1 MATAT
6 AVQNGRATTGDPV
19 PAVKIR
25 PPSGWAALRLGEIWH
40 FRDLWLTLAGRDLRL
55 RYKQTFLG
63 IAWVVIQPL
72 MAAAIFAFVFG
83 RVANLPSE
91 GLPAFPY
98 AFTGLMA
105 FRLFSNV
112 LTRAS
117 GCLVENSHLISKVFF
132 PRLVLPLST
141 VPSAL
146 VDFAVSAGV
155 LAVIMAWYGLM
166 PGPALLL
173 LPLWL
178 VLLTALAL
186 GTGLIASSLAVTY
199 RDVMHVLPFVAQL
212 LLFASPVAYSV
223 LAVPEETRDLY
234 TLNPLVA
241 PLVAFRWSLL
251 RTVPPDGA
259 NLVYATLTSIAVL
272 VTGLLVFK
280 RMERNFAD
288 VV

>member
-1 MATAT
+1 MATAI
-6 AVQNGRATTGDPV
+6 QNGRASTADATPTV
-19 PAVKIR
+19 RIR
-25 PPSGWAALRLGEIWH
+25 PPSGWAALKLGEIWQSRELL
-40 FRDLWLTLAGRDLRL
+40 FTLAGRDLRL

-72 MAAAIFAFVFG
+72 IAAAIFAFVFG

-105 FRLFSNV
+105 FRLFSNI

-146 VDFAVSAGV
+146 VDFGVAAGV
-155 LAVIMAWYGLM
+155 LAVILAWYGLS
-166 PGPALLL
+166 PDSALLL
-173 LPLWL
+173 LPLWMAM
-178 VLLTALAL
+178 LLALAL
-186 GTGLIASSLAVTY
+186 GIGLIASSLAVTY
-199 RDVMHVLPFVAQL
+199 RDVMHVLPFVSQL
-212 LLFASPVAYSV
+212 LLFASPVAYSIA
-223 LAVPEETRDLY
+223 AVPQEARDLY
-234 TLNPLVA
+234 ILNPLVA

-251 RTVPPDGA
+251 GTMAPDWT
-259 NLVYATLTSIAVL
+259 NLAYSSSVSVAILLCGL
-272 VTGLLVFK
+272 VIFK
-280 RMERNFAD
+280 RQERTFAD